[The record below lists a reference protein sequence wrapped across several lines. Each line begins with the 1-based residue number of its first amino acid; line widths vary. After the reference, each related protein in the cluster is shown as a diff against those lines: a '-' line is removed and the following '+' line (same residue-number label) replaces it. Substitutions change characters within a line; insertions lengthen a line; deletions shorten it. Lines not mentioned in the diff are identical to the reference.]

1 MTEKP
6 PSQRQAETAVG
17 GIQEALLMAVSC
29 LPLICLQHISGG
41 DEGRGANN
49 TPGSNS
55 TAF

>member
-41 DEGRGANN
+41 G
-49 TPGSNS
+49 
-55 TAF
+55 